1 MSRTA
6 EPSTHEDGT
15 LNEADAEARR
25 VDTVRD
31 RLARPMP
38 DDRVLGWL
46 GTFFVGAV
54 AAVLRLWD
62 LGRPH
67 RIVFDETY
75 YVKDAL
81 ALLRFGS
88 ERKTVD
94 GADEM
99 LLSGNVDVFTDEAS
113 FVVHPP
119 AGKWIIG
126 GGIELLGMDPF
137 GWRFAVALCGVISAM
152 ILVRAGRRLFRSTLL
167 GTLAGLFL
175 AVDGMSIAVSRVAI
189 LDGIVTMF
197 IVAAFACLLVDRDW
211 VRLRYA
217 EWASGGPDGH
227 SPLAPLF
234 FWRPWRL
241 AAGILLGLACATKW
255 SGLFALA
262 VFGLLT
268 VAWEVGARKA
278 ARTQEPWLGAFI
290 DGAVAFVTMVGAAA
304 VTYLAS
310 WWGWISGDG
319 GWSRMWAADNAP
331 STLGN
336 LFPDWVRSLWHYH
349 WEMFNFHDGLDA
361 DHTYESQAWE
371 WLILARPVAI
381 DYAGIEQGEQGCT
394 ATECSQEILALGTPP
409 LWWGG
414 CIALLVC
421 LVMWLLRRDWR
432 AGAILAGIAATWVP
446 WAYFSAAPLIRFIA
460 EPFTHVPGLDALV
473 DVLVPSVNRTM
484 FAFYA
489 VAVAPFLVLAVV
501 YVLGLILGGRDDSP
515 ERRTVGAG
523 IVGAYALIV
532 LAIAAMFYP
541 IHVDQVIPKEQWQ
554 DLMWFSSWI

>member
-6 EPSTHEDGT
+6 EPSTAGEGT
-15 LNEADAEARR
+15 LAVADADVRR
-25 VDTVRD
+25 VDTAWD

-38 DDRVLGWL
+38 ADRALGWL
-46 GTFFVGAV
+46 ATLFVGAV
-54 AAVLRLWD
+54 AAVLRFWD
-62 LGRPH
+62 LGRPD

-75 YVKDAL
+75 YAKDAL

-99 LLSGNVDVFTDEAS
+99 LLSGNLDVFTDEAS

-126 GGIELLGMDPF
+126 GGIDLFGMDPF

-152 ILVRAGRRLFRSTLL
+152 VLVRAGRRLFRSTLL
-167 GTLAGLFL
+167 GLLAGLFL

-197 IVAAFACLLVDRDW
+197 VIAAFACLLVDRDH

-217 EWASGGPDGH
+217 WWAATGPGGDG

-241 AAGILLGLACATKW
+241 AAGVLLGLACATKW
-255 SGLFALA
+255 NGLFALA

-268 VAWEVGARKA
+268 VVWEVGARKA
-278 ARTQEPWLGAFI
+278 ARTQEPWLGAFV
-290 DGAVAFVTMVGAAA
+290 DGVVAFVTVVGAAA
-304 VTYLAS
+304 VTYLAT

-319 GWSRMWAADNAP
+319 GWSRTWAADNAP
-331 STLGN
+331 STLGR

-349 WEMFNFHDGLDA
+349 WEMFNFHDKLGE

-371 WLILARPVAI
+371 WLVLARPVAI
-381 DYAGIEQGEQGCT
+381 DYSGIEQGELGCT
-394 ATECSQEILALGTPP
+394 ASECSQEILALGTPP
-409 LWWGG
+409 LWWGA
-414 CIALLVC
+414 CLALLVC
-421 LVMWLLRRDWR
+421 LVMWLVRRDWR
-432 AGAILAGIAATWVP
+432 AGAILAGVLGTWVP
-446 WAYFSAAPLIRFIA
+446 WLFFV
-460 EPFTHVPGLDALV
+460 E
-473 DVLVPSVNRTM
+473 RTT

-489 VAVAPFLVLAVV
+489 AAVAPFLVLAVV

-532 LAIAAMFYP
+532 LVVAAMFYP